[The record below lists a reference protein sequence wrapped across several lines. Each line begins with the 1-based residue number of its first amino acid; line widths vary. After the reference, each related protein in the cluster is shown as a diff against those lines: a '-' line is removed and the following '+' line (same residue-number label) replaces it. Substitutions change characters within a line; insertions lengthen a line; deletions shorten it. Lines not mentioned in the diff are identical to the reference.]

1 MTTSVFY
8 NRDQEEVQEKERKY
22 KWRTEALVVA
32 SQACKVQ
39 DPWGASTSCYQ
50 CGKSGHFKKECPGS
64 KTKPPRPRP
73 ACGGDHWRRI
83 CPQRQRSV
91 GSEPVSQMVQ
101 YDWWVPGL
109 KPPAP
114 ATQTAITTQEPW
126 GILEIERRKVDLLLD
141 TGPVSFS
148 SSLIQGPPLPR
159 ALP

>member
-1 MTTSVFY
+1 M
-8 NRDQEEVQEKERKY
+8 
-22 KWRTEALVVA
+22 

-73 ACGGDHWRRI
+73 TCGGDHWRRI

-114 ATQTAITTQEPW
+114 ATQTCHHNTGALRDSGNWKKEGRSPSGYW
-126 GILEIERRKVDLLLD
+126 ASLFLL
-141 TGPVSFS
+141 VSNSGSPSSQSTIIRGVSGKTLTWYFS
-148 SSLIQGPPLPR
+148 QPLLQMGR
-159 ALP
+159 LTI